1 LASAGFGG
9 SADASDGEEITNKIP
24 GFYGGG
30 EAIAQGYQMC
40 AIGAEFKHF
49 RAPNA
54 STLRAFRNDPSIMRA
69 KVLSIMSVKPRPVRS
84 G

>member
-1 LASAGFGG
+1 
-9 SADASDGEEITNKIP
+9 
-24 GFYGGG
+24 
-30 EAIAQGYQMC
+30 MC

-49 RAPNA
+49 RATTA

-69 KVLSIMSVKPRPVRS
+69 KVLSIMSAKPRQVRS

>member
-1 LASAGFGG
+1 
-9 SADASDGEEITNKIP
+9 
-24 GFYGGG
+24 
-30 EAIAQGYQMC
+30 MC

-69 KVLSIMSVKPRPVRS
+69 KVLSIMPAKAHPVRS

>member
-1 LASAGFGG
+1 M
-9 SADASDGEEITNKIP
+9 
-24 GFYGGG
+24 
-30 EAIAQGYQMC
+30 EAIVQGYQMC

-69 KVLSIMSVKPRPVRS
+69 KVLSIMPAKARPVRS